1 MTRAMTKYV
10 RDLRSL
16 ALVAVAAAA
25 CGTKYVADLDTE
37 AQQGSGDGEG
47 GSTDATE
54 GHTGAQSTTAAP
66 TTEGAESTGAAG
78 ECEPQASCYSG
89 GDVATT
95 YFTIFREPTFAS
107 DDVTD
112 ACTLATSIYDSFG
125 DFWRLSF
132 TCDGASVEF
141 TGPLP
146 EATAARIVVDGE
158 YQVRLVV
165 ADAYTEVVTITAAD
179 GTVEVL
185 AQSGASL
192 EDFGAPS
199 AYGDF
204 TITALDDVCEP
215 TCVPAETCWG
225 QDQQRLVFGLGE
237 DEVEVW
243 DHSRGELGDYAIAVG
258 QATGVEQVHPGIPA
272 CEIENL
278 PVYNFIIANVAAP

>member
-1 MTRAMTKYV
+1 MTKHV

-16 ALVAVAAAA
+16 ALLSVVAAA

-37 AQQGSGDGEG
+37 AQQGSGSGESG
-47 GSTDATE
+47 TTDATA
-54 GHTGAQSTTAAP
+54 GHSGPQSTAAP
-66 TTEGAESTGAAG
+66 TTDDGGESTGAAG
-78 ECEPQASCYSG
+78 ECEPQASCFAG

-95 YFTIFREPTFAS
+95 YFTILREPTYAS

-132 TCDGASVEF
+132 TCDAASLEF

-146 EATAARIVVDGE
+146 EATAARLVVDGE
-158 YQVRLVV
+158 YDVRLVV

-179 GTVEVL
+179 GTLEVL

-192 EDFGAPS
+192 EDFGTPS

-204 TITALDDVCEP
+204 TITALEDVCEP
-215 TCVPAETCWG
+215 TCVPAEVCWG
-225 QDQQRLVFGLGE
+225 QDQQRLVFALGE

-258 QATGVEQVHPGIPA
+258 QATGVEQVNPGVPA

-278 PVYNFIIANVAAP
+278 PVYNFIVANVAAP